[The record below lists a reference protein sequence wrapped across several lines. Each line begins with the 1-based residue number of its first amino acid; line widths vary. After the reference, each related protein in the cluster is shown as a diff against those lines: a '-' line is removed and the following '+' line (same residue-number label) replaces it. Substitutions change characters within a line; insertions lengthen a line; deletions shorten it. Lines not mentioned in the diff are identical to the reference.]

1 MLKCTMIQN
10 LKLQPYYKHLSCYQA
25 YVFFS
30 LRACEGQNECTG
42 GQGGV
47 GWVRIKME
55 NEK

>member
-1 MLKCTMIQN
+1 MIQN